1 MVEHWYDFTTYY
13 PWNRDTTTSPPASI
27 RLVGGSSY
35 HEGRVEIYHNGAWGT
50 VCDDYW
56 DDDDARVVCRQLGYS
71 TSYARAVSGGTFGEG
86 TGSILLDN
94 VRCYGWESS
103 LASCSSNGWY
113 NHNCGHKE
121 DAGVRCGETRDIRL
135 VGGSSYYEGR
145 VEIYHNGAW
154 GTVCDDS
161 WDDDDARVVCRQLGY
176 HTSYAR
182 AVIGGTYGEGT
193 GSILLDNVRCSGW
206 ESSLASCYSNGWY
219 NHNCGHKEDAGVR
232 CDWYDVTTDRPWT
245 RDPPWTDFLSSSP
258 SISIRL
264 VGGSSYH
271 EGRVE
276 IYHNGAWGTVCDDEW
291 DDNDAWVVCR
301 ELGYST
307 SYARAV
313 SGGTYGRG
321 SGSILLD
328 NVRCNGWESSLA
340 SCPSNGWYHHD
351 CGHKD
356 DAGVQCDGLEGC
368 IRLVGGSSYY
378 EGRVE
383 INYNGDWGTVCDG
396 NWDDDDARVVCRQ
409 LGYSTSYARAVR
421 GGTYGE
427 GSGFILLD
435 NVRCSGW
442 ESSLAR
448 CPSNGW
454 YNNDCGHKDDAGVQ
468 CDIEVPSTRPWSIT
482 YDAPIRLVGGST
494 YHEGRVEIFHEE
506 KWGTVCDS
514 GWDSRDAEVACRQL
528 GYQSYGA
535 QAYSVPRVNGSRPFH
550 LAYVNCDVVI
560 PENGTTVVSLAVAC
574 GLSIA
579 LALVF
584 VITTS
589 VLCRMVKCC
598 RSLPIIRCR
607 EMKTNTF
614 FFTTSLPTS
623 IKSVRLVGGR
633 SVFEGRVEIYHDGAW
648 GTVCDDEWDDD
659 DARVVCRQ
667 LGYSTSY
674 ARAVRGGTYGQGSG
688 SILLDNVG
696 CDGWELSLA
705 SCPSNVWYNNDCGHW
720 DDAVVQCDWFDQ
732 GFEGAPPLRY
742 DPATTSQPISIRL
755 VGGNSYY
762 EGRVEIYRKGAWGTV
777 CDDEWDDYDARV
789 VCRQLGYSTSYAR
802 AVSGGTYGLGS
813 GSILLDNVRCNGW
826 EWSLA
831 SCPSNGW
838 YHHDCGHKEDAG
850 VQCDRYD
857 FTTYIPRNNPH
868 EDPATTST
876 PISIRLV
883 GGSSYY
889 EGRVE
894 INYNGDW
901 GTVCDGNWDDDDAR
915 VVCRQLG
922 YSTSYAR
929 AVRGGTYGEGSGFIL
944 LDNVRC
950 NGWESSLA
958 RCPSNGWYNNDCGH
972 QDDAGVQCDIEF
984 PSRPPWSTYDAP
996 IRLVGGSTYHEGRV
1010 EIFHEEK
1017 WGTVC
1022 DSGWDT
1028 RDAEVA
1034 CRQLGY
1040 QSYGAQA
1047 YSVPRVNG
1055 SRPFH
1060 LAYVNCD
1067 GWERSLSSC
1076 PANPSPDICTEGNS
1090 ADAAI
1095 RCVVIPENSATVV
1108 SLAVAC
1114 GLSIALA
1121 LAFVITTSVLCQMV
1135 RCCRSL
1141 HTIRCG
1147 EMNTSLTSAPFDGRI
1162 KYVDLKNGATLH
1174 V

>member
-1 MVEHWYDFTTYY
+1 MERANWLIVCIQYLAGNDAKLKLLFGNWYDFTTYY
-13 PWNRDTTTSPPASI
+13 PWNRDTTSTTSPPISI

-35 HEGRVEIYHNGAWGT
+35 YEGRVEIYHNGAWGT

-71 TSYARAVSGGTFGEG
+71 TSYARAVSGGSYGEG
-86 TGSILLDN
+86 SGSILLDN
-94 VRCYGWESS
+94 VRCNGWEWS
-103 LASCSSNGWY
+103 LASCYSNGWY

-121 DAGVRCGETRDIRL
+121 DAGVRCGETHDIRL

-232 CDWYDVTTDRPWT
+232 CDWYGVTTDRPWT
-245 RDPPWTDFLSSSP
+245 RDPPWTDFLSSYP

-264 VGGSSYH
+264 VGGNSYH

-276 IYHNGAWGTVCDDEW
+276 IYYNGAWGTVCDDEW

-468 CDIEVPSTRPWSIT
+468 CGD
-482 YDAPIRLVGGST
+482 
-494 YHEGRVEIFHEE
+494 
-506 KWGTVCDS
+506 
-514 GWDSRDAEVACRQL
+514 
-528 GYQSYGA
+528 
-535 QAYSVPRVNGSRPFH
+535 
-550 LAYVNCDVVI
+550 
-560 PENGTTVVSLAVAC
+560 ENKG
-574 GLSIA
+574 
-579 LALVF
+579 
-584 VITTS
+584 
-589 VLCRMVKCC
+589 
-598 RSLPIIRCR
+598 
-607 EMKTNTF
+607 
-614 FFTTSLPTS
+614 
-623 IKSVRLVGGR
+623 SVRLVGGR
-633 SVFEGRVEIYHDGAW
+633 SEFEGRVEIYHDGAW

-667 LGYSTSY
+667 LGYFTSG
-674 ARAVRGGTYGQGSG
+674 ARAVRGGTYGEGLG

-696 CDGWELSLA
+696 CDGWESSLA
-705 SCPSNVWYNNDCGHW
+705 SCSSNVWYNNDCGHW
-720 DDAVVQCDWFDQ
+720 EDAGVQCDWFDQ
-732 GFEGAPPLRY
+732 GYEVAPPPRY
-742 DPATTSQPISIRL
+742 DPATTSQPISIHL

-777 CDDEWDDYDARV
+777 CDDEWDDNDARV

-838 YHHDCGHKEDAG
+838 YDHNCGHKEDAG
-850 VQCDRYD
+850 V
-857 FTTYIPRNNPH
+857 
-868 EDPATTST
+868 
-876 PISIRLV
+876 
-883 GGSSYY
+883 
-889 EGRVE
+889 
-894 INYNGDW
+894 
-901 GTVCDGNWDDDDAR
+901 
-915 VVCRQLG
+915 
-922 YSTSYAR
+922 
-929 AVRGGTYGEGSGFIL
+929 
-944 LDNVRC
+944 
-950 NGWESSLA
+950 
-958 RCPSNGWYNNDCGH
+958 
-972 QDDAGVQCDIEF
+972 
-984 PSRPPWSTYDAP
+984 
-996 IRLVGGSTYHEGRV
+996 
-1010 EIFHEEK
+1010 
-1017 WGTVC
+1017 
-1022 DSGWDT
+1022 
-1028 RDAEVA
+1028 
-1034 CRQLGY
+1034 
-1040 QSYGAQA
+1040 
-1047 YSVPRVNG
+1047 
-1055 SRPFH
+1055 
-1060 LAYVNCD
+1060 
-1067 GWERSLSSC
+1067 
-1076 PANPSPDICTEGNS
+1076 
-1090 ADAAI
+1090 
-1095 RCVVIPENSATVV
+1095 
-1108 SLAVAC
+1108 
-1114 GLSIALA
+1114 
-1121 LAFVITTSVLCQMV
+1121 
-1135 RCCRSL
+1135 
-1141 HTIRCG
+1141 RCG
-1147 EMNTSLTSAPFDGRI
+1147 ETKTPF
-1162 KYVDLKNGATLH
+1162 
-1174 V
+1174 

>member
-1 MVEHWYDFTTYY
+1 MVEHWYDFTTHY

-121 DAGVRCGETRDIRL
+121 DAGVRCGETHDIRL

-145 VEIYHNGAW
+145 VEIYYNGAW

-176 HTSYAR
+176 STSYAR
-182 AVIGGTYGEGT
+182 AVSGGTYGEGT

-232 CDWYDVTTDRPWT
+232 CGET
-245 RDPPWTDFLSSSP
+245 RVGN
-258 SISIRL
+258 IRL

-276 IYHNGAWGTVCDDEW
+276 IYYNGAWGTVCDDEW
-291 DDNDAWVVCR
+291 DDNDARVVCR
-301 ELGYST
+301 QLGYST
-307 SYARAV
+307 SYAGAV

-351 CGHKD
+351 CGHKE
-356 DAGVQCDGLEGC
+356 DAGVQCDPATTSSTPIS

-383 INYNGDWGTVCDG
+383 INYDGDWGTVCDD
-396 NWDDDDARVVCRQ
+396 NWDDDDAQVVCRQ
-409 LGYSTSYARAVR
+409 LGYPTNYARAVR

-468 CDIEVPSTRPWSIT
+468 CSICSSSS
-482 YDAPIRLVGGST
+482 PIRLVGGST

-528 GYQSYGA
+528 GFQSYGA
-535 QAYSVPRVNGSRPFH
+535 QAYSVPRVVNGSRPFH
-550 LAYVNCDVVI
+550 LAYVDCDVVI
-560 PENGTTVVSLAVAC
+560 PENGTTVVSLAVVC

-589 VLCRMVKCC
+589 VLCQMFASLGDNGLTQSVGDELHDNWTWAPLRGIVRGGLLPDVCC
-598 RSLPIIRCR
+598 ADSLVGYPVRCDLSISAFDSV
-607 EMKTNTF
+607 TPNT
-614 FFTTSLPTS
+614 FTTSPPT
-623 IKSVRLVGGR
+623 INSVRLVGGR
-633 SVFEGRVEIYHDGAW
+633 SEFEGRVEIYHDGDW

-659 DARVVCRQ
+659 DALVVCRQ
-667 LGYSTSY
+667 LGYPTSD
-674 ARAVRGGTYGQGSG
+674 ARAVRGGTYGEGLG

-696 CDGWELSLA
+696 CDGWESSLA

-720 DDAVVQCDWFDQ
+720 DDA
-732 GFEGAPPLRY
+732 
-742 DPATTSQPISIRL
+742 
-755 VGGNSYY
+755 
-762 EGRVEIYRKGAWGTV
+762 
-777 CDDEWDDYDARV
+777 
-789 VCRQLGYSTSYAR
+789 
-802 AVSGGTYGLGS
+802 
-813 GSILLDNVRCNGW
+813 
-826 EWSLA
+826 
-831 SCPSNGW
+831 
-838 YHHDCGHKEDAG
+838 G
-850 VQCDRYD
+850 VQCGH
-857 FTTYIPRNNPH
+857 TTQGSLEWPPGETIPHSQASNKT
-868 EDPATTST
+868 A
-876 PISIRLV
+876 
-883 GGSSYY
+883 Y
-889 EGRVE
+889 E
-894 INYNGDW
+894 I
-901 GTVCDGNWDDDDAR
+901 A
-915 VVCRQLG
+915 
-922 YSTSYAR
+922 
-929 AVRGGTYGEGSGFIL
+929 
-944 LDNVRC
+944 
-950 NGWESSLA
+950 
-958 RCPSNGWYNNDCGH
+958 
-972 QDDAGVQCDIEF
+972 
-984 PSRPPWSTYDAP
+984 
-996 IRLVGGSTYHEGRV
+996 YH
-1010 EIFHEEK
+1010 
-1017 WGTVC
+1017 
-1022 DSGWDT
+1022 
-1028 RDAEVA
+1028 
-1034 CRQLGY
+1034 
-1040 QSYGAQA
+1040 
-1047 YSVPRVNG
+1047 
-1055 SRPFH
+1055 
-1060 LAYVNCD
+1060 
-1067 GWERSLSSC
+1067 
-1076 PANPSPDICTEGNS
+1076 
-1090 ADAAI
+1090 
-1095 RCVVIPENSATVV
+1095 
-1108 SLAVAC
+1108 
-1114 GLSIALA
+1114 
-1121 LAFVITTSVLCQMV
+1121 
-1135 RCCRSL
+1135 
-1141 HTIRCG
+1141 
-1147 EMNTSLTSAPFDGRI
+1147 
-1162 KYVDLKNGATLH
+1162 
-1174 V
+1174 